1 MIISITFASINLY
14 NGYVTY
20 TKDGM
25 ALGFIEQSGNF
36 QIAKNAYW
44 NNGQEE
50 DSNLDAKDIKEI
62 KNILN
67 KKNISNVECVLEI
80 SGLVGNQKASRA
92 FWGEA
97 YDNPEKYCSLV
108 KGEPVFTDDDG
119 VVLGMLLAKTLGFE
133 KELGYVTVLSSSSEM
148 GICLADFDIKGIS
161 SSGIVQQDK
170 GFLLASRKSMNDFLG
185 LEDTC
190 SYMKVYFLQN
200 KDNKKFLS
208 QISLELPQQYSI
220 KNWEELNPSYHQINE
235 MNATQFFIISFILVI
250 LIFVCL
256 TLSLITTFTERI
268 KEFGTME
275 ALGFTK
281 KQIIFLMLTESFFL
295 SLIGI
300 SFGFILV
307 FVLCFFTNKL
317 NITIIPPGYSDGYKL
332 IFIIKWYDYIKTFI
346 LIFTIC
352 LSATLYPAFN
362 ILGKTSANLI
372 KRT

>member
-1 MIISITFASINLY
+1 
-14 NGYVTY
+14 
-20 TKDGM
+20 
-25 ALGFIEQSGNF
+25 
-36 QIAKNAYW
+36 
-44 NNGQEE
+44 
-50 DSNLDAKDIKEI
+50 
-62 KNILN
+62 
-67 KKNISNVECVLEI
+67 
-80 SGLVGNQKASRA
+80 
-92 FWGEA
+92 
-97 YDNPEKYCSLV
+97 
-108 KGEPVFTDDDG
+108 
-119 VVLGMLLAKTLGFE
+119 MLLAKTLGFE